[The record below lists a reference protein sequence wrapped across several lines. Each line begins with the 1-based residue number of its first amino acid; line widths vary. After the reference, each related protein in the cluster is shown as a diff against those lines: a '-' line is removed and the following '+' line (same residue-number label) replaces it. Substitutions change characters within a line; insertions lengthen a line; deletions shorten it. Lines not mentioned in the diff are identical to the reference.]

1 MLLDYIVW
9 NIRPE
14 IFSLP
19 DDFPLIGGFSVRWYG
34 LLFAMSF
41 IFGYLIIQKMFKKE
55 GIPIKVLDDLSTYMI
70 ISTIVGARLGHCLF
84 YEPGIYLSDPIRI
97 LKIWEGGLASHGAA
111 IGIIIALYY
120 FSRQTKKP
128 MLWVLDRIVLTV
140 ALAGFFIR
148 MGNLMNSEIIGK
160 ITDVPWAFYFSNPYD
175 PSVGMGPRHP
185 SQLYESLSYL
195 CIFIFLITYYYRR
208 FEKLILG
215 ELFSFFLILVFGVR
229 FFIEFLKEDQ
239 VGFEAG
245 MSLNMGQL
253 LSIPFVLIG
262 AFTLIRQYRKAK
274 LSTAK

>member
-1 MLLDYIVW
+1 MILQFIHW
-9 NIRPE
+9 NPDPT
-14 IFSLP
+14 IFSLG
-19 DDFPLIGGFSVRWYG
+19 PLSVRWYG
-34 LLFAMSF
+34 LLFASSF
-41 IFGYLIIQKMFKKE
+41 VFGYYMIFKIFKKE
-55 GIPIKVLDDLSTYMI
+55 GIPLPLLDKLTTFMVVA
-70 ISTIVGARLGHCLF
+70 TVAGARLGHCLF
-84 YEPGIYLSDPIRI
+84 YEPEVYLSHPLRI

-120 FSRQTKKP
+120 FSKQTKKP
-128 MLWVLDRIVLTV
+128 VLWVMDRIVLTV

-185 SQLYESLSYL
+185 AQLYEALAYLS
-195 CIFIFLITYYYRR
+195 IFIFLITYYYKR

-215 ELFSFFLILVFGVR
+215 ELVSFFLILVFGVR
-229 FFIEFLKEDQ
+229 FFIEFVKEDQ

-262 AFTLIRQYRKAK
+262 CITLFIQYKRAK
-274 LSTAK
+274 KLRS